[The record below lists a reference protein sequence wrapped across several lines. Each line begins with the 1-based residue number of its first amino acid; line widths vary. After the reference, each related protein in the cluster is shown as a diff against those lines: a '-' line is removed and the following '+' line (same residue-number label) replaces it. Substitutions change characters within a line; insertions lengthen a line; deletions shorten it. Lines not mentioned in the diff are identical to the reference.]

1 MVSFV
6 LRFLR
11 RLFLVFLD
19 LALILFRVLLNIN
32 LNISDGLRTIEIYRA
47 LKLRRNQDE
56 ALLCLRTIEIYRALK
71 PGSAGRTLA
80 VRLRTIW
87 IYMALKQAV
96 PRCEARLV

>member
-19 LALILFRVLLNIN
+19 LALILFRVLLNMN

-47 LKLRRNQDE
+47 LKRVRAILARPYS
-56 ALLCLRTIEIYRALK
+56 LRTIEIYRALK
-71 PGSAGRTLA
+71 PVAA
-80 VRLRTIW
+80 VDVVHGGLRTI
-87 IYMALKQAV
+87 
-96 PRCEARLV
+96 

>member
-19 LALILFRVLLNIN
+19 LALILFRVLLNMN
-32 LNISDGLRTIEIYRA
+32 LNISDG
-47 LKLRRNQDE
+47 
-56 ALLCLRTIEIYRALK
+56 LRTIEIYRALK

-87 IYMALKQAV
+87 IYRALK
-96 PRCEARLV
+96 RYHKCKECKLCLRTI